1 MPCRADPY
9 SRLLSADGRRT
20 LALPLSH
27 HSCVPSPA
35 WPADSFPP
43 ISSPTDAVIYELHV
57 RDFSSRDS
65 AALPSARGKYAAF
78 TREVRRHVVILP
90 SFGAMSS
97 MRPFGAF
104 DGNALL
110 RD

>member
-1 MPCRADPY
+1 MTRRADPY

-65 AALPSARGKYAAF
+65 AVHPSARGKYAAF
-78 TREVRRHVVILP
+78 TQEVRPSARGKYAAFTQEVRQHVASATLP
-90 SFGAMSS
+90 SA
-97 MRPFGAF
+97 R
-104 DGNALL
+104 
-110 RD
+110 